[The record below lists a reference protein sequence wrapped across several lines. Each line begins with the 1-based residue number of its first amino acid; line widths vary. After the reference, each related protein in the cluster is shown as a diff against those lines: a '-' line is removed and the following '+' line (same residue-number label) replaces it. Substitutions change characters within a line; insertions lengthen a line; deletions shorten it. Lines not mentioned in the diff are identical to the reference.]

1 MNINSAPPIFS
12 RIVLVVSAFV
22 MVGVLYIFVS
32 FALEPAY
39 QVPPTPPKKAEVF
52 NPKADVSQNPAFN
65 ELKKDF
71 MEPVPDMPVG
81 RENPFKSIIEPAAD
95 TATPTAV
102 PRARLQLSPVATGT
116 EVLTET
122 ESE

>member
-12 RIVLVVSAFV
+12 RIVLAVSALV

-65 ELKKDF
+65 ELKKDY

-81 RENPFKSIIEPAAD
+81 RDNPFQSIITPAA
-95 TATPTAV
+95 TGTPTSV

-122 ESE
+122 ETE